1 MVFLRVELKF
11 DWEEMR
17 EQHFNSGRLTVPG
30 LVLLILDV
38 GPIRG
43 RTKLQK
49 EVFLAWN
56 EVFGEKY
63 AIDPIFHPD
72 QFGPYSQLVL
82 DSQAMLKS
90 KQDIRVVPRGE
101 GHQTYV
107 ISNKGRATL
116 TEELKHADIPE
127 VLLGQLSDKKADW
140 DEWTAKG
147 IMRYI
152 YRNYPYYAI
161 KARIKELKWE

>member
-1 MVFLRVELKF
+1 MQVEIKF
-11 DWEEMR
+11 DWTKMKSEN
-17 EQHFNSGRLTVPG
+17 FNSGRLTVPG

-56 EVFGEKY
+56 EVLGKEF

-72 QFGPYSQLVL
+72 QFGPYSQLVV
-82 DSQAMLKS
+82 DSQAILKS
-90 KQDIRVVPRGE
+90 KHEIRVIPKGE
-101 GHQTYV
+101 GHQTFV
-107 ISNKGRATL
+107 ISQKGKVAL
-116 TEELKHADIPE
+116 KEELAHSNIPSNLIRTLKE
-127 VLLGQLSDKKADW
+127 KKTDW

-152 YRNYPYYAI
+152 YRNYPYYGI

>member
-1 MVFLRVELKF
+1 MI
-11 DWEEMR
+11 
-17 EQHFNSGRLTVPG
+17 
-30 LVLLILDV
+30 LLLLDL

-56 EVFGEKY
+56 EVLGKRY
-63 AIDPIFHPD
+63 ALDPIFHPD
-72 QFGPYSQLVL
+72 QFGPYSQLVV
-82 DSQAMLKS
+82 DSQVFLRS
-90 KQDIRVVPRGE
+90 KNEIRVVPLGE

-107 ISNKGRATL
+107 ISEKGKLALNNAIKYT
-116 TEELKHADIPE
+116 DIP
-127 VLLGQLSDKKADW
+127 VDLLVKLSAKKVDW

-152 YRNYPYYAI
+152 YRNYPEYAI

>member
-1 MVFLRVELKF
+1 MQVEIKF
-11 DWEEMR
+11 DWAKMKSAN
-17 EQHFNSGRLTVPG
+17 FNSGRLTVPG
-30 LVLLILDV
+30 LVLMILNV
-38 GPIRG
+38 GPING

-56 EVFGEKY
+56 EVFGKKF

-72 QFGPYSQLVL
+72 QFGPYSQLVV
-82 DSQAMLKS
+82 DSQAILKS
-90 KQDIRVVPRGE
+90 KQEIRVIPRGE
-101 GHQTYV
+101 GHQTFV
-107 ISNKGRATL
+107 ISQMGKAAL
-116 TEELKHADIPE
+116 MYELAHSDIPSNLVTRLE
-127 VLLGQLSDKKADW
+127 EKKTDW

-152 YRNYPYYAI
+152 YRNYPYYGI

>member
-1 MVFLRVELKF
+1 MKNEN
-11 DWEEMR
+11 
-17 EQHFNSGRLTVPG
+17 FNSGRLSVPG

-38 GPIRG
+38 GPIKG

-56 EVFGEKY
+56 EIFSKEIVMN
-63 AIDPIFHPD
+63 PMFHPN
-72 QFGPYSQLVL
+72 QFGPYSQLVV
-82 DSQAMLKS
+82 DSQVILKS
-90 KQDIRVVPRGE
+90 KDEIRVIPQGE
-101 GHQTYV
+101 GHQSFV
-107 ISNKGRATL
+107 ISQKGKATL
-116 TEELKHADIPE
+116 KEELAHSNIPSNLIE
-127 VLLGQLSDKKADW
+127 KLKERKTDW

-152 YRNYPYYAI
+152 YRNYPYYGI